1 MKNFIENN
9 SIDNNS
15 ESEEF
20 DVKVLSWL
28 LGFFFIILVC
38 VILFSK

>member
-1 MKNFIENN
+1 MKNFIE
-9 SIDNNS
+9 NNS

-28 LGFFFIILVC
+28 LGFFFLFLAC
-38 VILFSK
+38 VILFYK